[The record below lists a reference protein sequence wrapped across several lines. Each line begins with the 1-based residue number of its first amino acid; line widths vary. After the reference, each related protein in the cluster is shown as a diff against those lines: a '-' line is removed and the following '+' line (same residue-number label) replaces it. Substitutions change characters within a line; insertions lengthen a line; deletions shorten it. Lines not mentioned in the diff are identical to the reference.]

1 VFGVLR
7 TVRFHEYGEPA
18 DVLHMETAP
27 VPDPGPGR
35 IRVVVHA
42 CGLAPADWALCR
54 GLFPG
59 QLPRGIGCDVSG
71 TVDAVG
77 DGDGDGVTDGAVGE
91 LVFGTADW
99 AGCSWRSA
107 SPATPAASSS
117 CCPKAQRQTGWRVT
131 FAWASVKSGHDEM
144 SMRS

>member
-1 VFGVLR
+1 MTEQVPATTMR

-27 VPDPGPGR
+27 VPAPGPGR

-42 CGLAPADWALCR
+42 CGLAPADWARCR

-59 QLPRGIGCDVSG
+59 QLPRGIGCD
-71 TVDAVG
+71 
-77 DGDGDGVTDGAVGE
+77 
-91 LVFGTADW
+91 VFGTADW